1 VKKSQMS
8 EIIVGLVF
16 VTGVALLG
24 TYTIAITKLT
34 WGDTKQYKVIFREGV
49 FGLREGD
56 AVRVEGFEVG
66 EVKSLR
72 PHPDGGIVAVLQ
84 VDDEVKIYR
93 TGSSIRVTP
102 FSPLGGRVV
111 EIERGKDADGP
122 QSAADEFPYFGSAE
136 GAVDDPEKVP
146 PIQGDSEGE
155 LLQTLNRLVEDNRES
170 VNRIVN
176 NLDTVSKQL
185 TKTDNILG
193 YLINSQEGQRRIDG
207 VVTSMNS
214 SAQRLERIMANIE
227 SGQGVI
233 GGLVAEK
240 SELGTDVTLTVASAR
255 SAFTSASNI
264 LRRADEGKSGIGVL
278 VSEDPTVSSATRG
291 IVADVKTITGRIAEG
306 KGTLGKLST
315 DDRLYQGAAST
326 AENLAVITERV
337 QKGHGVFGVLTEEKA
352 GDDVR
357 AILGNVADISR
368 AVNDPQAGT
377 LGLLVHDDVLRNRI
391 SRIGQEIE
399 RLAVE
404 FRDSLEDTREQAPV
418 NAFIGA
424 VFAAF

>member
-1 VKKSQMS
+1 MKKSQMS

-16 VTGVALLG
+16 VAGVALLG

-34 WGDTKQYKVIFREGV
+34 WGKTKSYKVIFSEGV

-66 EVKSLR
+66 EVTSLR
-72 PHPDGGIVAVLQ
+72 PDPQGGIIAVLK
-84 VDDEVKIYR
+84 VDDDVKVYKNASR
-93 TGSSIRVTP
+93 IRVTP

-111 EIERGKDADGP
+111 EIERGKDDP
-122 QSAADEFPYFGSAE
+122 SDPNDELPSFTDAKEAE
-136 GAVDDPEKVP
+136 QVP

-170 VNRIVN
+170 VNEIVK
-176 NLDTVSKQL
+176 NLETVSKQL
-185 TKTDNILG
+185 TRTDNILG
-193 YLINSQEGQRRIDG
+193 YLVNSKEGQERIDG

-214 SAQRLERIMANIE
+214 SARRLERIMTNIE
-227 SGQGVI
+227 EGKGTI
-233 GGLVAEK
+233 GGLVAAD
-240 SELGTDVTLTVASAR
+240 SALGRDVEETVKAAR
-255 SAFTSASNI
+255 STFESGASI
-264 LRRADEGKSGIGVL
+264 LRRADEGRSAIGVL
-278 VSEDPTVSSATRG
+278 VSDRADVTSATRG
-291 IVADVKTITGRIAEG
+291 IVLDVKTITGRIAEG
-306 KGTLGKLST
+306 QGSLGKLST
-315 DDRLYQGAAST
+315 DDRLYEGLATT
-326 AENLAVITERV
+326 AENLGEITGRV
-337 QKGHGVFGVLTEEKA
+337 NEGQGVLGVLTEEKA

-357 AILGNVADISR
+357 AILGNVASITD
-368 AVNDPQAGT
+368 AVDDPEAGT
-377 LGLLVHDDVLRNRI
+377 LGLLVHDDALRGRI